1 MATGA
6 VVVVVVSFAGASSDA
21 PFLVNLEKS
30 PMSRASVLCRASF
43 QETFRASFVTRKKV
57 LKKCQKRKRRKE
69 EEYFKFRFSAFGG
82 QKRPHG
88 MFFIRRIFG
97 WMTKI
102 TRNGVTRETNDK
114 KRKKENPNGKQRKG
128 YLYLGSSA
136 RERERERERETHT
149 TKPTA
154 GLSSF
159 TSSGTGGELSF

>member
-1 MATGA
+1 
-6 VVVVVVSFAGASSDA
+6 
-21 PFLVNLEKS
+21 
-30 PMSRASVLCRASF
+30 
-43 QETFRASFVTRKKV
+43 
-57 LKKCQKRKRRKE
+57 
-69 EEYFKFRFSAFGG
+69 
-82 QKRPHG
+82 

-136 RERERERERETHT
+136 REREREREKETHT

>member
-1 MATGA
+1 MEC
-6 VVVVVVSFAGASSDA
+6 
-21 PFLVNLEKS
+21 FLYEEWMDDKNH
-30 PMSRASVLCRASF
+30 P
-43 QETFRASFVTRKKV
+43 
-57 LKKCQKRKRRKE
+57 KR
-69 EEYFKFRFSAFGG
+69 
-82 QKRPHG
+82 
-88 MFFIRRIFG
+88 
-97 WMTKI
+97 
-102 TRNGVTRETNDK
+102 VTRETNDK